1 MSEID
6 CEKLKQIRDDAYTQL
21 VLVQIEAKDQSAR
34 KGFLG
39 FFNKPKSPEDSKDA
53 PLTPE
58 QQEIQTRLEA
68 AKIKYEEAKKN
79 YEQNCMKSVSSQA

>member
-34 KGFLG
+34 KGFFG
-39 FFNKPKSPEDSKDA
+39 FFNKPKSLEDLKDA

-58 QQEIQTRLEA
+58 QQEIQTRLES

-79 YEQNCMKSVSSQA
+79 YELNCMK